1 MQKYKEY
8 KNDQM
13 SVKLNCIEVNV
24 YIELICIEVNVV
36 YFFICLTLDN
46 C

>member
-13 SVKLNCIEVNV
+13 SVK
-24 YIELICIEVNVV
+24 LICIEVNVV